1 MDRHTLVWGCFF
13 SLKVRGET
21 CHRHQYPGGVPG
33 RPLCFSRHVING
45 LTSGLWAHHIHMGWN
60 TSILCTGGCRPWR
73 ESCPANL
80 GQGLSLTD
88 PRTPETEMYSLG
100 LWVKRGMLH
109 FHGVLVC
116 SSAPS
121 AGPINHCLD
130 NSAFAKLCGP
140 ESLSLVYCHGSSFAP
155 FLPHPQKSWIQFLH
169 SLDKRSLGAFYCLA
183 WKARKVEM
191 RLIALLTR

>member
-1 MDRHTLVWGCFF
+1 MRWHLV
-13 SLKVRGET
+13 
-21 CHRHQYPGGVPG
+21 
-33 RPLCFSRHVING
+33 
-45 LTSGLWAHHIHMGWN
+45 SGPT
-60 TSILCTGGCRPWR
+60 TSIWAGTHPSYALEAAGHGGN
-73 ESCPANL
+73 PAMPTWGKAWASQTHAL
-80 GQGLSLTD
+80 LQQRCIHWD
-88 PRTPETEMYSLG
+88 FDR
-100 LWVKRGMLH
+100 VKRGMLH

-155 FLPHPQKSWIQFLH
+155 FLPHTQKSWIQFLH